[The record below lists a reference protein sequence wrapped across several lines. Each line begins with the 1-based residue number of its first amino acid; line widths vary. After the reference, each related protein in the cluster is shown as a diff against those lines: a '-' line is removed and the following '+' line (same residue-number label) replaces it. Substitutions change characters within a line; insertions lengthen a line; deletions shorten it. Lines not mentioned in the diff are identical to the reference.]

1 MEENKICLM
10 IRKYIY
16 KIFSEDDDVFFTKR
30 TTNSLGRY
38 LFAKIGKNVKGAT
51 SALIKKEILRYSRK
65 PIVENYYNELTNQVG
80 IKMLPLTALSLVNKN
95 YLKVKRNYQNYFLK
109 ADNKLDSIT
118 NKLNTINLSDMKIK
132 GSMGKIPLSKDL
144 SNEFLQLYINF
155 EQRERLRTY
164 REIIEFDKQYLSECW
179 KEEFE
184 EEANVN
190 QILRKKAKSI
200 CMGYDSNQFAVLKQH
215 IQAAESNL
223 KDELIVFYKAKLIPL
238 YEKIIYENMSKHI
251 AEEMQGKEYDV
262 KEELKAIPEIAD
274 LIDKKNN
281 NSNIYIATLEKL
293 FNDFSIID
301 ELNNAINNIPNDNR
315 KEILR
320 ECLVLFESK
329 KYGMFIN
336 ILPIQIEGL
345 FYDLLV
351 DSTTYQLFTHIE
363 IYEKPTLRE
372 KLDSFHENMHIDIFE
387 YFKFYFNNLIR
398 NVVAH
403 GRVNSNNGNRNED
416 VNMKIIAYELI
427 LDLNCLLYYYIQK
440 SEFIRMNIL
449 LRVFYKNIKGNDKL
463 DYEKMNFNAM
473 FATISRQRH
482 ISIFNFGIERF
493 EPMQTIYWIFNP
505 SYEKRYCSLYD
516 KQDLEVA
523 RGILNN
529 PTFWEYVND
538 KLLQCVS
545 VGYDYERIDKAF
557 GKVLNVILGIT
568 KKGPLKNSI
577 IKVNRTWGIL
587 KKVDSDFIK
596 EMNSVE

>member
-449 LRVFYKNIKGNDKL
+449 LRGFYKNIKGNDKL

>member
-118 NKLNTINLSDMKIK
+118 DKLNTINLSDMKIK
-132 GSMGKIPLSKDL
+132 GSMGKTPLSKDL

-164 REIIEFDKQYLSECW
+164 REIIEFDKQYLSEWW

-363 IYEKPTLRE
+363 IYEKQTLRE

-449 LRVFYKNIKGNDKL
+449 LRGFYKNIKGNDKL

-516 KQDLEVA
+516 KQDLEFA

-568 KKGPLKNSI
+568 EKGPLKNSI

>member
-51 SALIKKEILRYSRK
+51 SALIKKEILRYSCK

-80 IKMLPLTALSLVNKN
+80 IKMLPLTALSLINKN

-132 GSMGKIPLSKDL
+132 GSMGKTPLSKDL

-449 LRVFYKNIKGNDKL
+449 LRGFYKNIKGNDKL

>member
-132 GSMGKIPLSKDL
+132 GSMGKTPLSKDL

-449 LRVFYKNIKGNDKL
+449 LRGFYKNIKGNDKL

>member
-51 SALIKKEILRYSRK
+51 SALIKKEILRHSRK

-118 NKLNTINLSDMKIK
+118 DKLNTINLSDMKIK
-132 GSMGKIPLSKDL
+132 GSMGKTPLSKDL

-238 YEKIIYENMSKHI
+238 HEKITYENMSKHI

-387 YFKFYFNNLIR
+387 YFKFYFNSLIR

-449 LRVFYKNIKGNDKL
+449 LRGFYKNIKGNDKL

-568 KKGPLKNSI
+568 EKGPLKNSI

>member
-1 MEENKICLM
+1 
-10 IRKYIY
+10 
-16 KIFSEDDDVFFTKR
+16 
-30 TTNSLGRY
+30 
-38 LFAKIGKNVKGAT
+38 
-51 SALIKKEILRYSRK
+51 
-65 PIVENYYNELTNQVG
+65 
-80 IKMLPLTALSLVNKN
+80 
-95 YLKVKRNYQNYFLK
+95 
-109 ADNKLDSIT
+109 
-118 NKLNTINLSDMKIK
+118 
-132 GSMGKIPLSKDL
+132 
-144 SNEFLQLYINF
+144 
-155 EQRERLRTY
+155 
-164 REIIEFDKQYLSECW
+164 
-179 KEEFE
+179 
-184 EEANVN
+184 
-190 QILRKKAKSI
+190 
-200 CMGYDSNQFAVLKQH
+200 MGYDSNQFAVLKQH

-238 YEKIIYENMSKHI
+238 HEKITYENMSKHI

-387 YFKFYFNNLIR
+387 YFKFYFNSLIR

-449 LRVFYKNIKGNDKL
+449 LRGFYKNIKGNDKL

-568 KKGPLKNSI
+568 EKGPLKNSI

>member
-51 SALIKKEILRYSRK
+51 SALIKKEILRDNRK

-118 NKLNTINLSDMKIK
+118 DKLNTINLSDMKIK
-132 GSMGKIPLSKDL
+132 GSMGKTPLSKDL

-449 LRVFYKNIKGNDKL
+449 LRGFYKNIKGNDKL

-516 KQDLEVA
+516 KQDLEFA

-545 VGYDYERIDKAF
+545 AGYDYERIDKAF

-568 KKGPLKNSI
+568 EKGPLKNSI

-596 EMNSVE
+596 EMNAVE

>member
-38 LFAKIGKNVKGAT
+38 LFAKIRKNVKGAT

-80 IKMLPLTALSLVNKN
+80 IKMLPLTALSLVKRN

-109 ADNKLDSIT
+109 ANNKLDSIT
-118 NKLNTINLSDMKIK
+118 DKLNTINLSDMKIK
-132 GSMGKIPLSKDL
+132 GSMGKTPLSKDL

-449 LRVFYKNIKGNDKL
+449 LRGFYKNIKGNDKL

-505 SYEKRYCSLYD
+505 FYEKRYCSLYD
-516 KQDLEVA
+516 KQDLDVA

-529 PTFWEYVND
+529 PRFWEYVNI

-557 GKVLNVILGIT
+557 GRILNVILGIT
-568 KKGPLKNSI
+568 EKGPLKNSI
-577 IKVNRTWGIL
+577 IKVNRTWGTL

-596 EMNSVE
+596 EMNSIE

>member
-1 MEENKICLM
+1 MEENKICLI
-10 IRKYIY
+10 IRKSIY

-65 PIVENYYNELTNQVG
+65 KIVENYYNELTNQVG

-118 NKLNTINLSDMKIK
+118 DKLNTINLSDMKIK
-132 GSMGKIPLSKDL
+132 GSMGKTPLSKDL

-449 LRVFYKNIKGNDKL
+449 LRGFYKNIKGNDKL

-473 FATISRQRH
+473 FATINRQRH

-516 KQDLEVA
+516 KQDLEFA

-538 KLLQCVS
+538 RLLQCVS

-557 GKVLNVILGIT
+557 GKALNVILGIT
-568 KKGPLKNSI
+568 EKGPLKNSI

>member
-179 KEEFE
+179 EEEFE

-449 LRVFYKNIKGNDKL
+449 LRGFYKNIKGNDKL